1 MKKAIKGLL
10 LSLVVLTATAL
21 STTASAEM
29 FQCTKGAISEN
40 PLAVINKIEKLEF
53 RDQVSVINENFDST
67 VAMTGPNMERK
78 LNFPPM
84 SVEGGS
90 FLTVSGNLSLVRSTK
105 DGKVLFTL
113 MTFERD
119 IFASKTM
126 PAPVKVL
133 VLIGC
138 TNLGQSI

>member
-10 LSLVVLTATAL
+10 LGLVVLTATTL

-29 FQCTKGAISEN
+29 FQCTKGAMSTN
-40 PLAVINKIEKLEF
+40 PLGIINKIEELEF
-53 RDQVSVINENFDST
+53 REQVSVINENFDST

-84 SVEGGS
+84 SVSGDAS
-90 FLTVSGNLSLVRSTK
+90 ITVSGNLSLVRSTN
-105 DGKVLFTL
+105 DGQIVFTL
-113 MTFERD
+113 LTFDREV
-119 IFASKTM
+119 FASKT
-126 PAPVKVL
+126 APLPVQVL

>member
-1 MKKAIKGLL
+1 MKKVIKGLL
-10 LSLVVLTATAL
+10 LGLVVLTATTL

-29 FQCTKGAISEN
+29 FQCTKGAMSKN

-53 RDQVSVINENFDST
+53 REQVSVINENFDST

-84 SVEGGS
+84 SVEGAAM
-90 FLTVSGNLSLVRSTK
+90 LTVSGNLSLVRSTK
-105 DGKVLFTL
+105 EGQIVFTL
-113 MTFERD
+113 MTYDRD
-119 IFASKTM
+119 IFASGAVPT
-126 PAPVKVL
+126 PVQVL

>member
-10 LSLVVLTATAL
+10 LGLVVLTATTL

-29 FQCTKGAISEN
+29 FQCTKGAMSKN
-40 PLAVINKIEKLEF
+40 PLAVMGKVEELVF

-84 SVEGGS
+84 SVEGDA

-105 DGKVLFTL
+105 EGHIVFTL
-113 MTFERD
+113 MTFDRD
-119 IFASKTM
+119 IFASKTV
-126 PAPVKVL
+126 PKPVQVL
-133 VLIGC
+133 VLLGC